1 MREFYIKSGLL
12 QARRDQLVGYNR
24 PALAQQDR
32 CDKNTGPRGSLRI
45 QFWGAGNPD
54 KIVKFQL
61 KTRTCRLVILSV
73 PLFPQL
79 AGVSNQFRTPSSCND
94 IAAAGLLK
102 LLVGKSADRLIEEEP
117 AIAVREFFGM
127 DKVLLVQTFHNVH
140 HEGRIAGQ
148 LNHVLRK
155 LKQKP
160 SAKDGELCQRVTL
173 ERIQ

>member
-1 MREFYIKSGLL
+1 MRRTPI
-12 QARRDQLVGYNR
+12 
-24 PALAQQDR
+24 
-32 CDKNTGPRGSLRI
+32 
-45 QFWGAGNPD
+45 AG
-54 KIVKFQL
+54 VAA
-61 KTRTCRLVILSV
+61 VAMAV
-73 PLFPQL
+73 VL
-79 AGVSNQFRTPSSCND
+79 AGCASQDDAPGTPSPATSSSSPAFPDPSQFSTPSSRND

-102 LLVGKSADRLIEEEP
+102 LLVGKSADRLIQEEP

-127 DKVLLVQTFHNVH
+127 DKVLFVQTFHNVH